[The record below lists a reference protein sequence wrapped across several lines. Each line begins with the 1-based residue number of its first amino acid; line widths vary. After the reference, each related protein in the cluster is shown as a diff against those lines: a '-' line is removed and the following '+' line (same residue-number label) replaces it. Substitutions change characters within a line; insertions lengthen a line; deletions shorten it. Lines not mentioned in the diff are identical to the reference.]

1 MNDVKPIGNERFIS
15 TEEVDRA
22 LQFIRDNALALAE
35 AKGAQ
40 VSAQHL
46 LKHVLAV
53 EMCKHDGPIS
63 KADMLA
69 KASQAYVDAIDREM
83 NATIEYE
90 KLRGLINAADKKIE
104 VWRTQESNVRAGK
117 L

>member
-1 MNDVKPIGNERFIS
+1 MNERFIT

-22 LQFIRDNALALAE
+22 LHFIRDNSLALAE

-40 VSAQHL
+40 VSAQHM

-69 KASQAYVDAIDREM
+69 KASDAYVAAIDREVQ
-83 NATIEYE
+83 ATIEYE
-90 KLRGLINAADKKIE
+90 KLKSLMNAADKKIE
-104 VWRTQESNVRAGK
+104 VWRSHEATFRNLK